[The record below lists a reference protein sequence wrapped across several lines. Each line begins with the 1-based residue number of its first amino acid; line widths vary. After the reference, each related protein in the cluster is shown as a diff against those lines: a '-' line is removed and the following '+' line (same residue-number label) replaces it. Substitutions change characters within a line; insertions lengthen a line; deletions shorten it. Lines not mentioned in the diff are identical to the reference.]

1 MPLIRKSCMV
11 FLLIT
16 GYAYASESPNILTK
30 EELLKAGM
38 RPGYFES
45 GRLMTEQEA
54 EAWFDK
60 PTTSWGPSAI
70 MKSFRTWYAG
80 KNRTGM
86 NKQLFDELKHPSEEP
101 LDCIEKVR
109 KNKLGMSKRFFAEL
123 KDPSEESLDFIK
135 HAIFEDQE
143 MRYAID
149 PATGLSPIATLII
162 AYPKGTEDEKEQH
175 RNILAYLLDVG
186 TGSTYGLEHPAPLSF
201 ADCDIEDLQD
211 VYMAHNRNIGQT
223 WEDLCSR
230 LRGES
235 NMSIRLHNVSD
246 RLQQISDQLK
256 KEEEQH
262 ANKQK
267 RWSRLLLGLGALVG
281 YTIYWYLSTSND
293 NVSQTKGS
301 EQAQRYA

>member
-1 MPLIRKSCMV
+1 MMIRLSRIRRSCKVLV

-16 GYAYASESPNILTK
+16 GYACASESPTILTK

-60 PTTSWGPSAI
+60 PETSGGPSAAL
-70 MKSFRTWYAG
+70 KSIRTWYAG

-86 NKQLFDELKHPSEEP
+86 KKID
-101 LDCIEKVR
+101 
-109 KNKLGMSKRFFAEL
+109 RFFAEL
-123 KDPSEESLDFIK
+123 KHPSEESLDFIK
-135 HAIFEDQE
+135 HAVFEDQE

-149 PATGLSPIATLII
+149 PETGLSPIATLII
-162 AYPKGTEDEKEQH
+162 AYPKGTDDEKEQH

-201 ADCDIEDLQD
+201 ADCDVEDLED

-223 WEDLCSR
+223 WKDLCSR
-230 LRGES
+230 LRGQS

-246 RLQQISDQLK
+246 SLQQIGDQLK
-256 KEEEQH
+256 NEEEQN

-267 RWSRLLLGLGALVG
+267 RWSRLFLGLGALVG

-293 NVSQTKGS
+293 KVSQTKGS
-301 EQAQRYA
+301 EQAQKYA